1 MRAVIPAVFF
11 VVASVAGAA
20 HAQESA
26 RLNPNSA
33 TAEQLKAVPGLSEV
47 QIAAILAK
55 RPFADTGAYD
65 AAVGA
70 GLTADQKK
78 ALYVQLF
85 VPIDLNKAPREQVM
99 LIPSMTPRMAYE
111 FQEYRPYAS
120 LDQFNKEIGK
130 YVDAAEV
137 ARLRSYVE
145 LK

>member
-1 MRAVIPAVFF
+1 MRALVAAAFLG
-11 VVASVAGAA
+11 VASLAGVA
-20 HAQESA
+20 HAQEQA

-33 TAEQLKAVPGLSEV
+33 TTEQLKKVPGV
-47 QIAAILAK
+47 TQAQIAAILAK

-70 GLTADQKK
+70 DLTAEQKK
-78 ALYVQLF
+78 ELYARLF
-85 VPIDLNKAPREQVM
+85 VPIDLNKAPSEQVM
-99 LIPSMTPRMAYE
+99 LIPGMTPRMAYE

-130 YVDAAEV
+130 YVDAAE
-137 ARLRSYVE
+137 ATRLRSYVE